1 MPFGMAPVAIPE
13 GSNQDTNGQGNVGG
27 MGNYPYASSM
37 APQISMAPIPTPM
50 SSSMIPQRPVH
61 SQSFSHGYAYS
72 AKYHEHYHMTPVASS
87 ASHYIKHM
95 SMQASATM
103 SVKMYAS
110 GSASASARPSSSH
123 GLTRLNSPN
132 HALHAPHPH
141 EGFNIPKPPSD
152 IPQAPDFSSQNGA
165 SSHSGGYSGGNG
177 NGFTQTHPDQDN
189 NSDTP
194 VVYSDGSEAPVPDMG
209 NIMGPNMGTEGSSI
223 APVDSMKP
231 GTNVAPVLP
240 QKSHGADVGNA
251 FCMGGCYQSKEDA
264 KCEKPY
270 TSPVFQD
277 DQGCYSCCFTSP
289 DFK

>member
-1 MPFGMAPVAIPE
+1 MHYSVLTLATLLAQSQAQLVPMPFGMGPVAIPQ
-13 GSNQDTNGQGNVGG
+13 GTNQDTNGQGNIGG
-27 MGNYPYASSM
+27 MGNIPYASSM

-50 SSSMIPQRPVH
+50 SSSMMPQRPAQ

-72 AKYHEHYHMTPVASS
+72 ANHHYHYHMTPVASP
-87 ASHYIKHM
+87 SHYVKHM

-103 SVKMYAS
+103 SV
-110 GSASASARPSSSH
+110 
-123 GLTRLNSPN
+123 NIPN

-152 IPQAPDFSSQNGA
+152 IPQAPDFTSQNGA
-165 SSHSGGYSGGNG
+165 SSHAGGYSGGNG
-177 NGFTQTHPDQDN
+177 NGFTETHPDQDN

-209 NIMGPNMGTEGSSI
+209 GIMDPNMGMERGSSI

-231 GTNVAPVLP
+231 GTNVAPVQP
-240 QKSHGADVGNA
+240 QKSHGADLGNA
-251 FCMGGCYQSKEDA
+251 FCMGDCYQRKEDA
-264 KCEKPY
+264 KCQKPY

-277 DQGCYSCCFTSP
+277 EQGCYSCCFTSP